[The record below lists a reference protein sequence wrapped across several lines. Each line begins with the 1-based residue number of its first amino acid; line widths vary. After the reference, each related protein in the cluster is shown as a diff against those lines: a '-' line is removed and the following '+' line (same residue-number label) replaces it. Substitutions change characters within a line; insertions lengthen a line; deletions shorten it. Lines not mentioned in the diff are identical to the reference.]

1 MKTNTL
7 RKKRKN
13 VPLEREALSI
23 KRHFFP
29 PYRIFEQMETR
40 WNSIWKSA
48 STVYQRVALLFSS
61 LTGQRF
67 SFMGEL
73 EACWFNERGPCCYT
87 LTIQRHYPTH
97 SGTES
102 SLVKSNRTV
111 RNVRGINWTV
121 QLCTIN
127 IKYPYHKFF

>member
-23 KRHFFP
+23 KRHFFSP
-29 PYRIFEQMETR
+29 LSNIRTNGNTLDDGIPSGNQHQPCT
-40 WNSIWKSA
+40 
-48 STVYQRVALLFSS
+48 QRVALLFSS

-73 EACWFNERGPCCYT
+73 EACWFNERGPRVAVT
-87 LTIQRHYPTH
+87 LLP
-97 SGTES
+97 
-102 SLVKSNRTV
+102 SNVIILRTV
-111 RNVRGINWTV
+111 ARNR
-121 QLCTIN
+121 
-127 IKYPYHKFF
+127 HS